1 MNQRF
6 TLILAVVL
14 VAGIYSC
21 TPNKKEVNRDPIT
34 LQPYEVDYETAKLY
48 VNNYSDRAGYVDS
61 TAGQSF
67 TEEKRQKRPQ
77 TRCVWFSTARLKNM
91 IDSIEHEGGDGIR
104 FYLATYSDQYPV
116 KELKA
121 DQPPKPEEPYWG
133 HNTLL
138 MVSTKLDTLSTKP
151 FETIHKDYYV
161 SKPGNSSKGKLHGY
175 MAVPENRGQLCP
187 PPSDCKGIGAT
198 LLDN

>member
-1 MNQRF
+1 MKQKLTF
-6 TLILAVVL
+6 ILALTLI
-14 VAGIYSC
+14 AGIYAC
-21 TPNKKEVNRDPIT
+21 TPNKKETNGDPLT

-48 VNNYSDRAGYVDS
+48 VNNYSGRAGYVDS
-61 TAGQSF
+61 TAGAAKDSD
-67 TEEKRQKRPQ
+67 KRKKRPQ

-104 FYLATYSDQYPV
+104 FYLATYNDQYPV
-116 KELKA
+116 KELKTN
-121 DQPPKPEEPYWG
+121 QPPKPEEPYWG

-138 MVSTKLDTLSTKP
+138 MVSTKLDTISKTPL
-151 FETIHKDYYV
+151 ETIHKDYYTN
-161 SKPGNSSKGKLHGY
+161 KTGNHSRKTLHGY

>member
-21 TPNKKEVNRDPIT
+21 TPNKKDPNGDPIT
-34 LQPYEVDYETAKLY
+34 LQPYELDYETAKLY

-61 TAGQSF
+61 TAGIS
-67 TEEKRQKRPQ
+67 TEIDKRKKRPQ

-116 KELKA
+116 KELKK
-121 DQPPKPEEPYWG
+121 DQPPAPEEPYWG

-138 MVSTKLDTLSTKP
+138 MVSTKLDSASAKSTMP
-151 FETIHKDYYV
+151 IHKDYYI
-161 SKPGNSSKGKLHGY
+161 SIPGSNSQGKLHGY